1 MSKVIDIALR
11 DAVPQVFNR
20 PYLSVLPDSTLMQ
33 IAPFMAIG
41 PQIYVDGLVVTQGE
55 RPIGIISSKQ
65 ILISIINSNY
75 PDWLKISAS
84 QIMDSSEVSLEMD
97 SPLSKAIDIFNQTYI
112 AFLPV
117 TRFGLVVASLSVR
130 DILPIIATSGKNVP
144 LKDISSSLVLLPKK
158 TNLKVALD
166 TMFQKRIRN
175 IIIRDNNDDYYII
188 NDRKILEFLFSENG
202 RKIMNTHNLGI
213 QAIEIDLM
221 DKLPA
226 IRVSDSIELSKAAEL
241 LMDINTPC
249 LLLNESFVTP
259 WDIVMKTIERT
270 LV

>member
-130 DILPIIATSGKNVP
+130 GYFTYNSNLGQECAIKRYLFFTGIIA
-144 LKDISSSLVLLPKK
+144 
-158 TNLKVALD
+158 
-166 TMFQKRIRN
+166 
-175 IIIRDNNDDYYII
+175 
-188 NDRKILEFLFSENG
+188 
-202 RKIMNTHNLGI
+202 
-213 QAIEIDLM
+213 
-221 DKLPA
+221 
-226 IRVSDSIELSKAAEL
+226 
-241 LMDINTPC
+241 
-249 LLLNESFVTP
+249 
-259 WDIVMKTIERT
+259 
-270 LV
+270 